1 MYTTSSRSA
10 LLVAALSRLTYA
22 HTILDRQSWHEHPLS
37 TVFISS
43 SSNDELELA
52 SPIQVAFCAK
62 EEDYAPW
69 SYAPVCT
76 HVLESIDDKL
86 CIYTSTSFG
95 NGRGISIFTTSTT
108 AKQFAALPA
117 FKDPLALTSQNMNTP
132 TNSWRA
138 TSIPNKGIGM
148 LATKSLEFK
157 DRVTAYTP
165 ALLAYLE
172 TELPTLEREMWWRF
186 AIEQLP
192 AKIKDEFLSLAY
204 VFGDERFRVQD
215 IVKANTFQMEVGG
228 VNHLA
233 VFPETSRLN
242 HACNPKY
249 VLKYSVEDSERN
261 LLTV

>member
-1 MYTTSSRSA
+1 
-10 LLVAALSRLTYA
+10 
-22 HTILDRQSWHEHPLS
+22 
-37 TVFISS
+37 
-43 SSNDELELA
+43 
-52 SPIQVAFCAK
+52 
-62 EEDYAPW
+62 
-69 SYAPVCT
+69 
-76 HVLESIDDKL
+76 
-86 CIYTSTSFG
+86 
-95 NGRGISIFTTSTT
+95 
-108 AKQFAALPA
+108 
-117 FKDPLALTSQNMNTP
+117 
-132 TNSWRA
+132 
-138 TSIPNKGIGM
+138 M

-165 ALLAYLE
+165 AFLAYLE

-249 VLKYSVEDSERN
+249 VLKYPVEDSERS
-261 LLTV
+261 